1 LPDFSHRKNSDGATR
16 RFAFLLLWPLLEATR
31 LAASGRHDFSCG
43 VLRNHLRL
51 IACVD
56 RSQILPDHSTA
67 SQNGQRE
74 NFTKGE
80 TMESDDQNYR
90 VMQDKQVEYIAH
102 MKREAKANGVEISQW
117 ELEEIEMAFEHGFA
131 HGFVAGYQSLRE
143 VAREGVH

>member
-1 LPDFSHRKNSDGATR
+1 
-16 RFAFLLLWPLLEATR
+16 
-31 LAASGRHDFSCG
+31 
-43 VLRNHLRL
+43 
-51 IACVD
+51 
-56 RSQILPDHSTA
+56 
-67 SQNGQRE
+67 
-74 NFTKGE
+74 
-80 TMESDDQNYR
+80 MESDDQNYR